1 MKKIA
6 LRFMAMAVFI
16 LLAAGGG
23 CKKSPL
29 DITPDG
35 RMSLEDVFKN
45 PDRTEGFLN
54 TVYGS
59 IPSYFYSYIE
69 YAMLAGITDECSDSQ
84 VGNQPANIAAQ
95 WIIGALN
102 PGNNPLVNPNYGKN
116 ADHYPAFWT
125 GIRNANVFLQN
136 IDGATVSSESYR
148 SRMKAEAKM
157 LRAFYY
163 WELIKQFGP
172 MPIVSEPFSNTFDYA
187 TLVRPTFQENIDFI
201 VKDCDEAIAEST
213 LPMRLTTESERGRF
227 SKAVAYAIKSEA
239 LLYNASP
246 LWNPENNAAKWQA
259 AATSSKEALTQ
270 LTAGNLYGLAPDYE
284 NYFISY
290 SDLTSSPLDRETIYE
305 VNKRQETLL
314 SYVNNIPS
322 LGNYKAGSCP
332 SQELVDS
339 YDMKATGQP
348 AITGY
353 SDADHLQPIINVAS
367 GYNESKPYEGRDPR
381 FYATVWYNG
390 ALYDNIKGVVHTIET
405 FLGGSDQLLKTPPS
419 QQNTHTGYYL
429 RKFIDPKVQVGQVPN
444 QGWKKFRLAEIYL
457 NYAEAENEAAA
468 SPGGDVY
475 DAVNIIRRRAS
486 MPDLPANLTKEQMR
500 ERIRR
505 ERRVEL
511 AIEEH
516 RFWDVRRWKI
526 LDKTDKLVTGME
538 AIKNGD
544 GSFTYK
550 RFVTERRNAWQE
562 KYLLFPIPI
571 GEAAIIPDFD
581 AHQNQGW

>member
-6 LRFMAMAVFI
+6 LRVVAI
-16 LLAAGGG
+16 LTCVTVGLG
-23 CKKSPL
+23 CNKNPL

-59 IPSYFYSYIE
+59 IPSYFFSYIE
-69 YAMLAGITDECSDSQ
+69 YAFLSPCSDESSDSQ

-102 PGNNPLVNPNYGKN
+102 PSNNPLTNPNYGRN

-125 GIRNANVFLQN
+125 GIRNANVFLAN
-136 IDGATVSSESYR
+136 IDGATVSSELYR
-148 SRMKAEAKM
+148 ARMKAEAKL

-172 MPIVSEPFSNTFDYA
+172 MPIVDQPFDNTFDYT
-187 TLVRPTFQENIDFI
+187 TLVRPTFQEDIDFI
-201 VKDCDEAIAEST
+201 LKDCDEAIAEPT

-239 LLYNASP
+239 TLYNASP
-246 LWNPENNAAKWQA
+246 LWNPGNDVSKWQA
-259 AATSSKEALTQ
+259 AAAISKAALQT
-270 LTAGNLYGLAPDYE
+270 LTAGNQYALAANYE

-290 SDLTSSPLDRETIYE
+290 SDLTASPLDKETIFE
-305 VNKRQETLL
+305 VTKRPESLL
-314 SYVNNIPS
+314 SYVNSIPS
-322 LGNYKAGSCP
+322 KPTYKAGTCP

-339 YDMKATGQP
+339 YDMQATGEP

-353 SDADHLQPIINVAS
+353 SDADHLHPIINTAS
-367 GYNESKPYEGRDPR
+367 GYDENDPFVGRDPR

-390 ALYDNIKGVVHTIET
+390 AIYNNIGGQLHTIQT
-405 FLGGSDQLLKTPPS
+405 YLGGADQLIKNPPN

-429 RKFIDPKVQVGQVPN
+429 RKFIDPQIQNGQVPN
-444 QGWKKFRLAEIYL
+444 AGWKKYRLAEVYL
-457 NYAEAENEAAA
+457 NYAEAENEASGAIQ
-468 SPGGDVY
+468 DVY
-475 DAVNIIRRRAS
+475 DAINTVRRRVS
-486 MPDLPANLTKEQMR
+486 MPDLPTGLSKDEMR
-500 ERIRR
+500 ERIRN

-511 AIEEH
+511 SIEEH

-526 LDKTDKLVTGME
+526 LDQTDKLVTGME
-538 AIKNGD
+538 VIKNTNGTF
-544 GSFTYK
+544 SYS

-562 KYLLFPIPI
+562 KYLLFPVPI
-571 GEAAIIPDFD
+571 GEAAIVPDFN
-581 AHQNQGW
+581 AHQNPGW

>member
-1 MKKIA
+1 MKKI
-6 LRFMAMAVFI
+6 FI
-16 LLAAGGG
+16 LRLTIAAICISAASG

-45 PDRTEGFLN
+45 PDRTEAYLN

-59 IPSYFYSYIE
+59 IPSYFISYIE
-69 YAMLAGITDECSDSQ
+69 YAFLAGTTDEASDSQ

-95 WIIGALN
+95 WIIGALT
-102 PGNNPLVNPNYGKN
+102 PSNNPLANPNYGKN
-116 ADHYPAFWT
+116 ADHYPAFWA
-125 GIRNANVFLQN
+125 GIRNANVFLAN
-136 IDGATVSSESYR
+136 IDNATVSSEAYR
-148 SRMKAEAKM
+148 SRMKAEAKL

-172 MPIVSEPFSNTFDYA
+172 MPIVEAPFDNTFDYT
-187 TLVRPTFQENIDFI
+187 TLKRPTFQEDVDFI
-201 VKDCDEAIAEST
+201 IKDCNDAIAEPT
-213 LPMRLTTESERGRF
+213 LPIRLTTESERGRF

-239 LLYNASP
+239 TLYNASP
-246 LWNPENNAAKWQA
+246 LWNSSDDAAKWQA
-259 AATSSKEALTQ
+259 AAAISKEAITTLT
-270 LTAGNLYGLAPDYE
+270 TGNEYGLANNYG

-290 SDLTSSPLDRETIYE
+290 SDLTASPLDKETIFE
-305 VNKRQETLL
+305 VTKSSEAYL
-314 SYVNNIPS
+314 SYVNSIPS
-322 LGNYKAGSCP
+322 KPTYKAGTCP

-339 YDMKATGQP
+339 YDMQATGEP

-353 SDADHLQPIINVAS
+353 SDADHLVPIINVAS
-367 GYNESKPYEGRDPR
+367 GYDETKPYVGRDPR

-390 ALYDNIKGVVHTIET
+390 ALYDNIGGQIHTIET
-405 FLGGSDQLLKTPPS
+405 FLGGADQLIKSPPN

-429 RKFIDPKVQVGQVPN
+429 RKFIDPKIQTGQVPN
-444 QGWKKFRLAEIYL
+444 LGWKKFRLAEIYL
-457 NYAEAENEAAA
+457 NYAEAANEA
-468 SPGGDVY
+468 SGPIQDVY

-486 MPDLPANLTKEQMR
+486 MPDLPTGLSKDEMR

-526 LDKTDKLVTGME
+526 LDQTDKLVTGME
-538 AIKNGD
+538 ITKNG

-550 RFVTERRNAWQE
+550 RFVTERRNAWQD
-562 KYLLFPIPI
+562 KYRLFPIPI
-571 GEAAIIPDFD
+571 GEAAIIPDFNTN
-581 AHQNQGW
+581 QNPGW

>member
-1 MKKIA
+1 MKKIV
-6 LRFMAMAVFI
+6 LRFLATAAFISLMA
-16 LLAAGGG
+16 GSG

-45 PDRTEGFLN
+45 PDRTEAFLN

-59 IPSYFYSYIE
+59 VPSYFFSYIE
-69 YAMLAGITDECSDSQ
+69 YAMLASISDECSDSQ
-84 VGNQPANIAAQ
+84 VGNQPANISAQ

-102 PGNNPLVNPNYGKN
+102 PGNNPLTNPNYGKN

-136 IDGATVSSESYR
+136 IDNATVTSEAYR
-148 SRMKAEAKM
+148 SRMRAEAKI

-172 MPIVSEPFSNTFDYA
+172 MPIVEQPFDNTFDYT
-187 TLVRPTFQENIDFI
+187 TLTRPTFQENVDFI
-201 VKDCDEAIAEST
+201 IRDCDEAIAEST

-239 LLYNASP
+239 TLYNASP
-246 LWNPENNAAKWQA
+246 LWNPSDSKEKWEAA
-259 AATSSKEALTQ
+259 AATSKAALDV
-270 LTAGNLYGLAPDYE
+270 LTAGGLYDLAPNYE

-290 SDLTSSPLDRETIYE
+290 SDLTASPLDKETIFE
-305 VNKRQETLL
+305 VTKRGENLW
-314 SYVNNIPS
+314 SYVNHIPS
-322 LGNYKAGSCP
+322 LPSYKAGSCP
-332 SQELVDS
+332 SQELVDA
-339 YDMKATGQP
+339 YDMQATGLP

-353 SDADHLQPIINVAS
+353 SDADHLQPIINTAS
-367 GYNESKPYEGRDPR
+367 GYDESKPFEGRDPR

-390 ALYDNIKGVVHTIET
+390 ALYDNVQGSLHTIET
-405 FLGGSDQLLKTPPS
+405 FLGGKDQLLKTPPS
-419 QQNTHTGYYL
+419 QRNTHTGYYL
-429 RKFIDPKVQVGQVPN
+429 RKFVNPKVQVGQVPN
-444 QGWKKFRLAEIYL
+444 LGWKKFRLAEIYL
-457 NYAEAENEAAA
+457 NYAEAENEAYGAN
-468 SPGGDVY
+468 DNVY
-475 DAVNIIRRRAS
+475 NAINEIRRRVS
-486 MPDLPANLTKEQMR
+486 MPELPKDLKKEEMR
-500 ERIRR
+500 ELIRR

-538 AIKNGD
+538 AIKNDD

-571 GEAAIIPDFD
+571 GEAAIIPDFNT
-581 AHQNQGW
+581 HQNPGW